1 MKKKRRIIL
10 LVIFLL
16 ITVIGICLSGHM
28 KKKEGSALR
37 SGRKPVREVSAVSDE
52 IKRSE
57 PSEETVLEVTEAS
70 SEKEE
75 LVEKTESSLEED
87 IATEEEASSLPEK
100 AAEEEISSLPE
111 TVTEEESPVETVSS
125 EVEETVE
132 SAEVSEATICTHEWV
147 DIVETVEHPEQGHY
161 EEIVLQE
168 EWDEIRDIVELC
180 RTEKC
185 RCRCGALF
193 DTDFE
198 WEMHSIEHADDE
210 EDIHDSFTVTY
221 IDEEVITGQET
232 IHHEAV
238 TQTIWVIDQAA
249 YSEEVV
255 VGQICRICGS
265 QTDDEE

>member
-10 LVIFLL
+10 LVILLL
-16 ITVIGICLSGHM
+16 ITVVGICLSGHM
-28 KKKEGSALR
+28 KKKEGSAMR
-37 SGRKPVREVSAVSDE
+37 SGRKPVREVLAVSDE

-57 PSEETVLEVTEAS
+57 PSEE
-70 SEKEE
+70 
-75 LVEKTESSLEED
+75 TESSLEED

-111 TVTEEESPVETVSS
+111 KAAEETISSLPETVTEEESPVETVSS
-125 EVEETVE
+125 EVKETVE
-132 SAEVSEATICTHEWV
+132 SAETSESAACTHEWV

-168 EWDEIRDIVELC
+168 EWDEIRDIVEFC

-193 DTDFE
+193 DTDLE

-232 IHHEAV
+232 IHHDAV
-238 TQTIWVIDQAA
+238 TQTVWVIDQAA
-249 YSEEVV
+249 YSKEVV

-265 QTDDEE
+265 QTDGKE